1 MNRKKERYKY
11 NTIDTMLFTFR
22 VVIRRDK
29 SILPIYLLRITVS
42 LVGNLLGL
50 FFLPSLISLIE
61 SKAEQN
67 QIILTVLFN
76 VCGLFLCQIIAQF
89 MQQLYWPRMSR
100 IRVMLSQELDEIML
114 DMPYEEFEN
123 PNEQNRFQTANATIG
138 NANGGI
144 AGTIVY
150 SFELLEEILSLI
162 IYAAISLYINYAL
175 FGLIFLVVGIN
186 YILTSNVNRKNYEN
200 TIQMSQYDRE
210 LSWLYQ
216 STVDDSLG
224 KDIRLYKMLPWL
236 KSRINRAFE
245 NKRQLQ
251 KKNLHYTLQLSVTN
265 IFLTLF
271 SDAAIYGSLILK
283 FIHKAISL
291 SDFTLH
297 FSIIYAV
304 YDRINR
310 IIQYILTLKKFN
322 LSLNDYRSLLVN
334 KREKISKMHDKTSS
348 KKNNISEVKIEFHD
362 VSFCYPNT
370 DTYVLKHISFTI
382 NPGERVS
389 LVGENGAGKTTIVRL
404 LCRLYKPS
412 DGIILVNGRNY
423 LEYGEE
429 EYRSLLSVVFQDVMV
444 YGFMI
449 SENVSMRP
457 YLVSDIPRVENA
469 LKKAGL
475 YEKVLTLP
483 NKVETNLVKR
493 LNSDGIELSG
503 GEKQK
508 LVIARALYKNA
519 PIMVLDEPTAALDA
533 LVESH
538 IYKTFADMTAGKTTL
553 FISHRLAS
561 TKFCDKVILLQNGQ
575 IMGIGMH
582 EELIKE
588 NPLYAELYNFQ
599 AFGYSE

>member
-575 IMGIGMH
+575 IMGIGTH

>member
-251 KKNLHYTLQLSVTN
+251 KKNLHHTLQLSVTN

-575 IMGIGMH
+575 IMGIGTH